1 MDTLNKYI
9 NRTLI
14 SFTKSSYIIYYYYHF
29 SFDAHFFFLR
39 YIRTRIKCMIV
50 VPSNDDNIVLPF
62 SAETARS
69 AKICLLTLIGS
80 DIKHTFRLDVLLN
93 HCFVFV

>member
-1 MDTLNKYI
+1 
-9 NRTLI
+9 
-14 SFTKSSYIIYYYYHF
+14 
-29 SFDAHFFFLR
+29 
-39 YIRTRIKCMIV
+39 MIV

-62 SAETARS
+62 SAEAARL